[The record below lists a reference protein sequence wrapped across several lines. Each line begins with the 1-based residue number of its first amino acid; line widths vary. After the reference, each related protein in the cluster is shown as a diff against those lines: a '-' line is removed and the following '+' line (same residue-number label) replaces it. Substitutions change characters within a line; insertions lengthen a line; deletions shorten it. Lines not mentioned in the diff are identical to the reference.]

1 MVVSESEDTGETS
14 SYTTTSCKDV
24 ESSNFNTGV
33 LTILSRA
40 ICHAAIHRYRKMVF
54 FIVYCFCME
63 HFQEKW
69 VNPKEKNENRKE
81 KWAKSASK
89 KEKKNR
95 HKFEHNLP
103 KPTPRAALFSLK
115 KGLL

>member
-1 MVVSESEDTGETS
+1 
-14 SYTTTSCKDV
+14 
-24 ESSNFNTGV
+24 
-33 LTILSRA
+33 
-40 ICHAAIHRYRKMVF
+40 
-54 FIVYCFCME
+54 ME

-103 KPTPRAALFSLK
+103 KPIGALSTDMHFLLYIMPPLK
-115 KGLL
+115 ITQEVYTLFNNHFNV